1 MFKKVKSVKFKARPV
16 ASIEEIKKTLYYADE
31 LTALMSI
38 IDEDGYAH
46 GHYVDGFIVGEM
58 VEANDEYCTLE
69 YWIPVIPDT
78 LMMEVE

>member
-1 MFKKVKSVKFKARPV
+1 MFKKIKPTKFKAKPV
-16 ASIEEIKKTLYYADE
+16 ASIEEIKDTLYADE
-31 LTALMSI
+31 LAYLENV

-46 GHYVDGFIVGEM
+46 GYYVGGFIVGEM

-69 YWIPVIPDT
+69 YWIPVLPET